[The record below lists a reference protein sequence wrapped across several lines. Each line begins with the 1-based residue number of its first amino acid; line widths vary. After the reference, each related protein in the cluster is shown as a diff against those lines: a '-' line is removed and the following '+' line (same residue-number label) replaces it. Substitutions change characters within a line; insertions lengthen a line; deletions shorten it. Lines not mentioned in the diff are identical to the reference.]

1 MISFTKMH
9 GLGND
14 FVVLDARSSG
24 ITLDGDQVRAMA
36 DRRRG
41 IGCDQLIVV
50 APPRLT
56 GAAAYLHILNADGS
70 ESAACGNGTRCV
82 AATLMEEH
90 GGSEITLETA
100 AGLLD
105 TTVADNGQISVNMG
119 SALLDWHE
127 IPLAEECDTLHVG
140 LNVGGLNDP
149 VAVNVGNPHCVFF
162 VDDVDAI
169 DLERLGPQIEHA
181 PIFPERTNV
190 ELVEIRD
197 ESHLRMRVWERG
209 VGITLACGSGACAS
223 AVAAH
228 RRKLAD
234 RKADVILDGGT
245 LSIQWLDTGDV
256 LMTGPVAVSFTGMWN
271 EASGE

>member
-1 MISFTKMH
+1 MH

-14 FVVLDARSSG
+14 FVVLDARSGDIS
-24 ITLDGDQVRAMA
+24 LDRDQVRAMA

-50 APPRLT
+50 EAPRLT

-82 AATLMEEH
+82 ASTLMKELGE
-90 GGSEITLETA
+90 GEVTLETA
-100 AGLLD
+100 AGLLEASI
-105 TTVADNGQISVNMG
+105 ADNGQITVNMG

-127 IPLAEECDTLHVG
+127 IPLAEEQDTLHVG
-140 LNVGGLNDP
+140 IDVGGLNDP

-162 VDDVDAI
+162 VDDVDDI

-181 PIFPERTNV
+181 SIFPERTNV
-190 ELVEIRD
+190 EIVEICD
-197 ESHLRMRVWERG
+197 EGHVRMRVWERG

-223 AVAAH
+223 VVAAH
-228 RRKLAD
+228 RRQLAD
-234 RKADVILDGGT
+234 RKADVLLDGGT
-245 LSIQWLDTGDV
+245 LSIEWLDTGDV

-271 EASGE
+271 ETSGE

>member
-14 FVVLDARSSG
+14 FVVLDARSG
-24 ITLDGDQVRAMA
+24 CIPLDGDQVRAMA

-50 APPRLT
+50 EPPRLT
-56 GAAAYLHILNADGS
+56 GATAYLHILNADGS

-82 AATLMEEH
+82 AATLMGELGE
-90 GGSEITLETA
+90 SAITLETA
-100 AGLLD
+100 AGLLEAK
-105 TTVADNGQISVNMG
+105 VADSGQITVNMG
-119 SALLDWHE
+119 SALLDWRE
-127 IPLAEECDTLHVG
+127 IPLAEDCDTLHVG
-140 LNVGGLNDP
+140 LDVGVLHDP

-162 VDDVDAI
+162 VDDVDAV
-169 DLERLGPQIEHA
+169 DLERLGPRIEQA

-190 ELVEIRD
+190 EIVEIRD
-197 ESHLRMRVWERG
+197 EGHIRMRVWERG

-223 AVAAH
+223 VVAAH
-228 RRKLAD
+228 RRKLTG

-245 LSIQWLDTGDV
+245 LSIEWLDTGDV

-271 EASGE
+271 EANGE

>member
-14 FVVLDARSSG
+14 FVVLDARSGDIS
-24 ITLDGDQVRAMA
+24 LDRDQVRAMA

-50 APPRLT
+50 EAPRLT
-56 GAAAYLHILNADGS
+56 DAAAYLHILNADGS

-82 AATLMEEH
+82 AATLMEEL
-90 GGSEITLETA
+90 GGGEVTLETA
-100 AGLLD
+100 AGLLEASI
-105 TTVADNGQISVNMG
+105 ADNGQITVNMG

-127 IPLAEECDTLHVG
+127 IPLAEEQDTLHVG
-140 LNVGGLNDP
+140 IDVGGLNDP

-162 VDDVDAI
+162 VDDVDDI
-169 DLERLGPQIEHA
+169 DLERLGPQIEYA

-190 ELVEIRD
+190 EIVEIRD
-197 ESHLRMRVWERG
+197 EGHVRMRVWERG

-223 AVAAH
+223 VVAAH
-228 RRKLAD
+228 RRQLAD
-234 RKADVILDGGT
+234 RRADVLLDGGT
-245 LSIQWLDTGDV
+245 LSIEWLDTGDV

-271 EASGE
+271 ETSGE

>member
-9 GLGND
+9 GIGND
-14 FVVLDARSSG
+14 FIVLDARLGG
-24 ITLDGDQVRAMA
+24 IPLDGDQVRAMA

-50 APPRLT
+50 EPPRLT
-56 GAAAYLHILNADGS
+56 RATAYLHILNADGS

-82 AATLMEEH
+82 AATLMGEL
-90 GGSEITLETA
+90 GKSEITLETA

-105 TTVADNGQISVNMG
+105 AMVADNGQITVNMG

-140 LNVGGLNDP
+140 LDVGGLCDP

-162 VDDVDAI
+162 VDDVDAV
-169 DLERLGPQIEHA
+169 DLERLGPEVEQA
-181 PIFPERTNV
+181 SIFPERTNV
-190 ELVEIRD
+190 EIVEIHD

-223 AVAAH
+223 VVAAH
-228 RRKLAD
+228 RRKLAG

-245 LSIQWLDTGDV
+245 LSIEWLDTGDV

>member
-1 MISFTKMH
+1 MH

-14 FVVLDARSSG
+14 FVVLDARSG
-24 ITLDGDQVRAMA
+24 CIPLDGDQVRAMA

-50 APPRLT
+50 EPPRLT
-56 GAAAYLHILNADGS
+56 GATAYLHILNADGS

-82 AATLMEEH
+82 AATLMGELGE
-90 GGSEITLETA
+90 SAITLETA
-100 AGLLD
+100 AGLLEAK
-105 TTVADNGQISVNMG
+105 VADSGQITVNMG
-119 SALLDWHE
+119 SALLDWRE
-127 IPLAEECDTLHVG
+127 IPLAEDCDTLHVG
-140 LNVGGLNDP
+140 LDVGVLHDP

-162 VDDVDAI
+162 VDDVDAV
-169 DLERLGPQIEHA
+169 DLERLGPRIEQA

-190 ELVEIRD
+190 EIVEIRD
-197 ESHLRMRVWERG
+197 EGHIRMRVWERG

-223 AVAAH
+223 VVAAH
-228 RRKLAD
+228 RRKLTG

-245 LSIQWLDTGDV
+245 LSIEWLDTGDV

-271 EASGE
+271 EANGE